1 MTAALRAV
9 SDDAYRA
16 KTREREGTKG
26 RFNLLP
32 GKDETLTNHLMAG
45 LLSATALTMAGT
57 ATAQTAPTR
66 TEPLAGGQAD
76 ETASLDEIIVTARR
90 TSERL
95 QDVPIAVSAFSG
107 EQLQRQNILQ
117 PQDLQRVAPSL
128 TVTPTA
134 RGISTPQYGIRGQR
148 ASTPTMLI
156 DPGVGLYFA
165 EVGQSRAGGG
175 NATMY
180 DLESVQVLRG
190 PQGALFGR
198 NNTGGAVLI
207 TPMAPG
213 ESAEGYVT
221 ARIGDYNLRDLEG
234 AANLPL
240 GETLDL
246 RIAGRTIER
255 DGYFRSVTTGQR
267 SYDIN
272 NQSLRASLR
281 WTPTE
286 AFTST
291 LIGTWLDSDEAGSML
306 KPTAINPIAITNA
319 TLRALLQADFDRQQ
333 TLGFYENAQG
343 SGAENFRNRAHNR
356 VVGLQNTSTLDL
368 SETLT
373 LKNIIGWR
381 DIEVDYCLDALGTL
395 SHIQRYC
402 GLQDTSQFSNEL
414 QLQGDFDNLN
424 VVAGLFYFRESGDEI
439 NRNPGVVALSTLA
452 SPLSNWVD
460 SEATNVSYA
469 AFVHA
474 DYSLS
479 ENLSVSAGVRWTR
492 DEREVVWHSRQ
503 EAAATGAL
511 PRRIVCRM
519 DGLVTVT
526 PSPYTTVADA
536 DANLITPD
544 RDLCSFQAQADFSE
558 PTWTLSATYE
568 VTPRNTLYVAH
579 RRGYKSGGF
588 SAQPG
593 NAAAGSLNNPTTVAQ
608 REPYLPEIIDD
619 IEFGSKNEFR
629 INGMLSRFNVAAY
642 HGWYTDI
649 QRNSQ
654 LLVNNVV
661 TALTLNAAS
670 ATIWGIEADW
680 MLRVHP
686 SLEFSGGY
694 SLTQASY
701 DEFFNSYNT
710 GTTAAPILTRVDIS
724 DARFGFTP
732 EHQLNASVTWSP
744 ELSPSIG
751 IPSVSL
757 NFYYQSDFAT
767 SDTGSSN
774 CGPDGQFAACLAFG
788 ADVDA
793 YSLWNLNASLR
804 DVGGRQGLDLGLF
817 VTNLLDNEHYAFGTP
832 QLGRPFGTFSQGVGA
847 PRMFGLSLRYSWGE

>member
-1 MTAALRAV
+1 MATRAL
-9 SDDAYRA
+9 
-16 KTREREGTKG
+16 
-26 RFNLLP
+26 
-32 GKDETLTNHLMAG
+32 AG
-45 LLSATALTMAGT
+45 LWAATALTAAGGASAQT
-57 ATAQTAPTR
+57 TAQPA
-66 TEPLAGGQAD
+66 AQAD
-76 ETASLDEIIVTARR
+76 EASQVDEIIVTARR

-95 QDVPIAVSAFSG
+95 QDVPVAVSAFSG

-156 DPGVGLYFA
+156 DPAVGVYFA
-165 EVGQSRAGGG
+165 EIGQSRAGGG

-180 DLESVQVLRG
+180 DLDSVQVLRG

-207 TPMAPG
+207 TPMAPKDFQ
-213 ESAEGYVT
+213 EGYVT
-221 ARIGDYNLRDLEG
+221 ARVGDYNLRDLEG
-234 AANLPL
+234 AVNIPL
-240 GETLDL
+240 GDTLAL

-272 NQSLRASLR
+272 NQNARASLR
-281 WTPTE
+281 WTPNA
-286 AFTST
+286 AFTSIT
-291 LIGTWLDSDEAGSML
+291 IGTWLDSDEAGSML
-306 KPTAINPIAITNA
+306 KPTRINPAAITSPA
-319 TLRALLQADFDRQQ
+319 LLALLQADYNRQSN
-333 TLGFYENAQG
+333 LGFYENAQG
-343 SGAENFRNRAHNR
+343 SGADNFRNRAHNR
-356 VVGLQNTSTLDL
+356 VLGLQNTSTLDL
-368 SETLT
+368 SDTLT
-373 LKNIIGWR
+373 LKNIIGTR
-381 DIEVDYCLDALGTL
+381 DIRVDYCLDALGTL
-395 SHIQRYC
+395 SHVQRYC

-414 QLQGDFDNLN
+414 QLQGDFDRLQL
-424 VVAGLFYFRESGDEI
+424 VAGLFYFRETGDEI
-439 NRNPGVVALSTLA
+439 NRNPGVVATSALA
-452 SPLSNWVD
+452 SPVSNWVD

-469 AFVHA
+469 AFLHG
-474 DYSLS
+474 DYKLS
-479 ENLSVSAGVRWTR
+479 DRLSISAGVRWTK
-492 DEREVVWHSRQ
+492 DEREVIWHSRQ
-503 EAAATGAL
+503 EAAATAAL
-511 PRRIVCRM
+511 PRRIICRM
-519 DGLVTVT
+519 DGVVIVS
-526 PSPYTTVADA
+526 PSPYTTTPDA
-536 DANLITPD
+536 QAYLKTPD
-544 RDLCSFQAQADFSE
+544 RDLCSFEAKADFSE
-558 PTWTLSATYE
+558 PTWTLSANFE
-568 VTPRNTLYVAH
+568 ITPTNMVYLAH

-588 SAQPG
+588 TAQPG

-619 IEFGSKNEFR
+619 IEIGSKNEFR

-654 LLVNNVV
+654 LLVNNAV
-661 TALTLNAAS
+661 TALTLNAAQ

-686 SLEFSGGY
+686 TLEFSGGY
-694 SLTQASY
+694 SLTKAAY

-710 GTTAAPILTRVDIS
+710 GTAANPILTQVDIS

-744 ELSPSIG
+744 EIPASIG
-751 IPSVSL
+751 SLSVSL
-757 NFYYQSDFAT
+757 NFYYQSDFST

-774 CGPDGQFAACLAFG
+774 CGPDGRFAACLGYG

-804 DVGGRQGLDLGLF
+804 DVGGRAGLDLGLF

-832 QLGRPFGTFSQGVGA
+832 QLGQPYGLFSQGVGA
-847 PRMFGLSLRYSWGE
+847 PRMIGASLRYSWGR